1 MHKKICEPL
10 RRNHQITPLAVYR
23 HARGLTQAEL
33 ADAVGLSRPGLS
45 NLERGLYGPRL
56 STASS
61 IAAALEVAVDA
72 VFPEPGGADATTDGR
87 GTDSLN
93 KKSDAGV

>member
-1 MHKKICEPL
+1 MQHKVCAPP
-10 RRNHQITPLAVYR
+10 RRKHQITPLAVYR

-45 NLERGLYGPRL
+45 NLERGLYSPRL

-61 IAAALEVAVDA
+61 IAAALEVTVDA
-72 VFPEPGGADATTDGR
+72 VFPEPGGAETDGR
-87 GTDSLN
+87 GTESLSET
-93 KKSDAGV
+93 SDAGA